1 MDEKKNYI
9 CKILKDNNN
18 NEMHTEIFNIINLH
32 KYKFTENTNGIFIN
46 LDIINGEVI
55 TEIYNLI
62 KNSKVLNEKEIYD
75 KEDYYKINENKVEE
89 KEIKNKKKVIKD
101 IYFKDFTNSEKE
113 IIKYSKQYIL

>member
-18 NEMHTEIFNIINLH
+18 NEINTEIFNIINLH
-32 KYKFTENTNGIFIN
+32 KYKFTENINGIFIN

-62 KNSKVLNEKEIYD
+62 KNSSILNESKIDD
-75 KEDYYKINENKVEE
+75 KEDHYKIDENEVEG
-89 KEIKNKKKVIKD
+89 KETKKKKVIKD
-101 IYFKDFTNSEKE
+101 IYLKDFKNSEKE